1 MRRIKEKFRHAEQ
14 MLQELVHLTTAE
26 CACRHNYR
34 AVSKLGNTINLKIFN
49 YKIEDLEDFDNHR
62 ATILYRH
69 KYLLMFYLTMPKHED
84 MTSQSNVHVGTQ
96 CCAFSKVQ
104 YFLFI
109 SIPIL

>member
-1 MRRIKEKFRHAEQ
+1 

-26 CACRHNYR
+26 CACRHNHR

-49 YKIEDLEDFDNHR
+49 YKIEDLEDFDKR
-62 ATILYRH
+62 CATILSDRH
-69 KYLLMFYLTMPKHED
+69 KYLLIFYLTMPKYED